1 MTNRDLV
8 QTLRRHTRRFAV
20 ATMLVPLIGVA
31 VQVGAGAAV
40 PSAACGDATPYRWL
54 PKGGNVTASHL
65 TGAQVTALG
74 AQKAALDARN
84 PAAVADMQRAAA
96 ASPTRAE
103 KMQRMSAMSHT
114 PSTTSS
120 LSMDAACGSSG
131 AQRGS
136 LFERFQRLL
145 GTSALAH
152 DTVTAGTNYAWLDNL
167 NQQGQINGYYCGP
180 ASVSESS
187 YTEGAPVSQQTAG
200 SWMGTNT
207 NGTGTTAET
216 NGMNHFVGMPVYG
229 WNFYGWVSVPYTP
242 SSSDATTFWN
252 DLEGDIQPAVGS
264 TLVGDAYE
272 VVNGPHLVGHPNQN
286 IFHYFE
292 IGGWAT
298 YDSEVYYADSA
309 TTVWSSV
316 PAYSWFDQWTMVV
329 ILGGRGY
336 IW

>member
-1 MTNRDLV
+1 
-8 QTLRRHTRRFAV
+8 
-20 ATMLVPLIGVA
+20 MLVPLIGVA
-31 VQVGAGAAV
+31 VQVGAGAAT
-40 PSAACGDATPYRWL
+40 PSAACSDPTPYRWL
-54 PKGGNVTASHL
+54 PAGGNVAATRL
-65 TGAQVTALG
+65 TSAQVAALG
-74 AQKAALDARN
+74 AQKAALDAGN
-84 PAAVADMQRAAA
+84 PAAQADMQRAAA
-96 ASPTRAE
+96 ASPSRAE
-103 KMQRMSAMSHT
+103 KQRRISAMSHT
-114 PSTTSS
+114 PVTTSN

-136 LFERFQRLL
+136 LLQQFQNSL
-145 GTSALAH
+145 GTAADAH
-152 DTVTAGTNYAWLDNL
+152 AGVDTGYGWAYLNAL

-187 YTEGAPVSQQTAG
+187 YTEGVGVSQSTAG
-200 SWMGTNT
+200 SWMGTNS

-216 NGMNHFVGMPVYG
+216 NGMNNFVGVPVYG

-242 SSSDATTFWN
+242 SSADATTFWN
-252 DLEGDIQPAVGS
+252 NLQSDISPSVGS

-272 VVNGPHLVGHPNQN
+272 VVNGPHLNGHPNQN

-292 IGGWAT
+292 IGGWNT
-298 YDSEVYYADSA
+298 NSSQVYYADSA
-309 TTVWSSV
+309 TTVWSTV